1 MKTRRASVFAGI
13 AVTCFLISG
22 VANGGAARP
31 ECHHFGVTPLYDN
44 NRTKKKTRICL
55 TSSEMIST
63 LEWTKN
69 NKHLLKRLFRM
80 GR

>member
-31 ECHHFGVTPLYDN
+31 GSHHFEVTLFYDN
-44 NRTKKKTRICL
+44 NRTKTKTRICL
-55 TSSEMIST
+55 TSLEMFST

-69 NKHLLKRLFRM
+69 N
-80 GR
+80 